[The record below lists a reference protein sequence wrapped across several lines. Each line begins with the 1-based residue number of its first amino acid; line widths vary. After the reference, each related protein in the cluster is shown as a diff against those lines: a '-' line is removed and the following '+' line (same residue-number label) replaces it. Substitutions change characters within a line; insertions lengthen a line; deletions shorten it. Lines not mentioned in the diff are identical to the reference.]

1 MKINWGTGIVIA
13 FVCFISFIMYFV
25 ITMNTDRKYDHDLVT
40 EDYYEQELEFQNDI
54 NKETN
59 AKTLEENITWKKTT
73 KVLLL
78 HFQKIRYENITG
90 KVFLYRPSNK
100 QFDFE
105 MPISLS
111 NHNLLIPDKR
121 LLDGRWNI
129 KVDWQYKEKTI
140 SIKKKL
146 FTNMLWSALIFGLL
160 GSFHCVGMCGPI
172 AFMLPVDRSNSLKKL
187 LKFSLIILDDY

>member
-13 FVCFISFIMYFV
+13 FIAFISFIMYFV
-25 ITMNTDRKYDHDLVT
+25 VNMNINKKYDHDLVT
-40 EDYYEQELEFQNDI
+40 EDYYKKELEFQNDI

-59 AKTLEENITWKKTT
+59 AKNLAENLNWKKTT
-73 KVLLL
+73 EGLVIVFPEALNK
-78 HFQKIRYENITG
+78 ENITG

-105 MPISLS
+105 TEISLS

-129 KVDWQYKEKTI
+129 KVDWQYNGKSYLYKKE
-140 SIKKKL
+140 
-146 FTNMLWSALIFGLL
+146 
-160 GSFHCVGMCGPI
+160 
-172 AFMLPVDRSNSLKKL
+172 
-187 LKFSLIILDDY
+187 IIY